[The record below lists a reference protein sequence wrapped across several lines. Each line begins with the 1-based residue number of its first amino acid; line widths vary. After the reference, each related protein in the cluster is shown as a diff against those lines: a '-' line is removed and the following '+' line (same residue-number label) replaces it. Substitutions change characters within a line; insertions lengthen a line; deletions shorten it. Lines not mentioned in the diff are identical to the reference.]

1 MSYRPPA
8 RGSADHGH
16 AEFGRGRARPP
27 IPAAS
32 AARAK
37 GDWTLRHGDRQVRV
51 RPVAFWIIVGSL
63 VVMAGW
69 SAVTATY
76 FGFRDDVLTR
86 LLARQAQM
94 QYAYE
99 DRIAELRGQVDRLAS
114 RQLLDQEQVES
125 KLEQIARR
133 QAMLESRSSALS
145 SLPDPGSTG
154 SIKPA
159 PRAATPA
166 MLAPQSA
173 PKPSPIND
181 TVILVP
187 PPEREARLE
196 SRTPF
201 NTARLAAAP
210 SHAGIEGALARLQLS
225 LDRYEANQVKTLNTL
240 EESYDAKARRM
251 RNILADLGLD
261 LGKIAPPLPAR
272 ASGGPFVAAAPSGV
286 SAFDRQ
292 LYRIRLVRGQVERL
306 TRTLSVVPIRKPMT
320 GELDSTSGFGMR
332 TDPFLRAPAMHTGLD
347 IRADTGEPA
356 RATAAGTV
364 TIAGWNGGYGKM
376 VEVDHGNGF
385 ATRYAHLSAIDV
397 EVGQT
402 IRIGQ
407 IVGRVGTTGRSTG
420 PHLHYE
426 TRVDG
431 DPVDPQKFLR
441 AGVRLGGAL

>member
-1 MSYRPPA
+1 MSHRSAA
-8 RGSADHGH
+8 RNFADHGH
-16 AEFGRGRARPP
+16 TEFGRGRTRP
-27 IPAAS
+27 IAAAS
-32 AARAK
+32 QHQAK
-37 GDWTLRHGDRQVRV
+37 SDWTLGHAGRQVRV
-51 RPVAFWIIVGSL
+51 RPVAFWIIVGTL

-69 SAVTATY
+69 STVTATY
-76 FGFRDDVLTR
+76 FAFRDDVLTR

-125 KLEQIARR
+125 KLEVIARR
-133 QAMLESRSSALS
+133 QAALESNSSALS
-145 SLPDPGSTG
+145 SLREPAITG
-154 SIKPA
+154 SIKSA
-159 PRAATPA
+159 PRAGAPTI
-166 MLAPQSA
+166 LAPQSV

-196 SRTPF
+196 SRTPI
-201 NTARLAAAP
+201 NSGVRLAVVQA
-210 SHAGIEGALARLQLS
+210 HGGIEGALARLQAS
-225 LDRYEANQVKTLNTL
+225 LDRYESNQAKTLNIL

-251 RNILADLGLD
+251 RGILADLGLD
-261 LGKIAPPLPAR
+261 LGKVAPALPTR
-272 ASGGPFVAAAPSGV
+272 ASGGPFVPASANGI
-286 SAFDRQ
+286 SAFERQ
-292 LYRIRLVRGQVERL
+292 LYRIKLVRGHVERL
-306 TRTLSVVPIRKPMT
+306 TRTLSAVPIRKPMM

-332 TDPFLRAPAMHTGLD
+332 TDPFIRTPAMHTGLD
-347 IRADTGEPA
+347 FRADTGEPA

-364 TIAGWNGGYGKM
+364 TMAGPNGGYGKM

-402 IRIGQ
+402 VRIGQ
-407 IVGRVGTTGRSTG
+407 IVGKVGSTGRSTG

-426 TRVDG
+426 TRIDG
-431 DPVDPQKFLR
+431 EAVDPQRFLR
-441 AGVRLGGAL
+441 AGVRLGGAI

>member
-1 MSYRPPA
+1 MSHR
-8 RGSADHGH
+8 SAVRSTAHHGH
-16 AEFGRGRARPP
+16 PHGFGR
-27 IPAAS
+27 AAPGS
-32 AARAK
+32 KHAPTQT
-37 GDWTLRHGDRQVRV
+37 GWTLGHGGRQVRV
-51 RPVAFWIIVGSL
+51 GPVAFWTIVGSL
-63 VVMAGW
+63 VLMAGW

-76 FGFRDDVLTR
+76 FAFRDDVLTR

-99 DRIAELRGQVDRLAS
+99 DRIADLRSQVDKLAS

-133 QAMLESRSSALS
+133 QATLESRSSALS
-145 SLPDPGSTG
+145 SIADPSATG
-154 SIKPA
+154 SIKTTPRPGA
-159 PRAATPA
+159 PV
-166 MLAPQSA
+166 LLPQA
-173 PKPSPIND
+173 NPKPSPIND

-201 NTARLAAAP
+201 NSIRLAAAP
-210 SHAGIEGALARLQLS
+210 ASAGIEGGLARLQLA
-225 LDRYEANQVKTLNTL
+225 LDRYEANQIKTLNTL

-251 RNILADLGLD
+251 RGILADLGLD
-261 LGKIAPPLPAR
+261 LAKIAPSLTPPR
-272 ASGGPFVAAAPSGV
+272 ASGGPFVPANTSNI
-286 SAFDRQ
+286 SAFERQ
-292 LYRIRLVRGQVERL
+292 VYRVKLVRGQVERL
-306 TRTLSVVPIRKPMT
+306 TRTLGAVPIRKPMT
-320 GELDSTSGFGMR
+320 GELEWTSGFGMR
-332 TDPFLRAPAMHTGLD
+332 QDPFVRGPAMHTGLD

-364 TIAGWNGGYGKM
+364 TTAGWNGGYGRM

-397 EVGQT
+397 EVGQVV
-402 IRIGQ
+402 RIGQ
-407 IVGRVGTTGRSTG
+407 VVGRVGSTGRSTG

-431 DPVDPQKFLR
+431 DAVDPQRFLR